1 MDKVVLLSILLWA
14 GLLLTSFKSIG
25 AEFMVESNIINVACN
40 YDVLLVDIYGVLF
53 DGAGIRPESLKHLE
67 QLKKD
72 GKSIYLCSNTTKS
85 GDKCI
90 EDYRKKGLLQYKHFD
105 DIISSGSVMQQKAKN
120 KKIKQIFIRNNEISA
135 EDSTDPEYVYIGIP
149 RCNKEDVPLD
159 DLYLDDGSK
168 VSFESL
174 FDSDW
179 NKIRNSRG
187 VYVLQ
192 EMYNTLFEHR
202 HLTALCANPD
212 LFAFEVVNGHKKPV
226 IRQGAMAKMFELI
239 GGRVIYTGKPYQ
251 EIYEY
256 IYKTYPEIKD
266 KKVLM
271 VGDTPWTDIAGAN
284 NFGIDSAM
292 TLTGSYQFYLQEK
305 NIEHSNDNLFS
316 FINDYLSGIYGSSC
330 NLTPKYYIK
339 EF

>member
-1 MDKVVLLSILLWA
+1 MDKVILLSILCGQILS
-14 GLLLTSFKSIG
+14 TSFAAIGTKIMIKSN
-25 AEFMVESNIINVACN
+25 VINVARDYN
-40 YDVLLVDIYGVLF
+40 VLLVDIYGVLF
-53 DGAGIRPESLKHLE
+53 DGAGIRAESLKHLE

-85 GDKCI
+85 GLKCI
-90 EDYRKKGLLQYKHFD
+90 EDYKKKGLLQYKHFD

-120 KKIKQIFIRNNEISA
+120 KKIKQIFVRNNEISPA
-135 EDSTDPEYVYIGIP
+135 DDADPEYVYIGIP
-149 RCNKEDVPLD
+149 RCNEKDVPLD
-159 DLYLDDGSK
+159 DLSLDDGSK
-168 VSFESL
+168 VSLESL
-174 FDSDW
+174 FDRDW
-179 NKIRNSRG
+179 NKIRNSTG

-284 NFGIDSAM
+284 NFGIASAM

-305 NIEHSNDNLFS
+305 NIEHSNDNLSS
-316 FINDYLSGIYGSSC
+316 FINDYSSRIYGSSC
-330 NLTPKYYIK
+330 NLTPTYYIE